1 MQGYGWTLYDTRTG
15 GSQTIHDSVLHV
27 DLTTEFFKSD
37 DGLSWSARVKGVPRA
52 DAPASPK
59 TALIFHAALENAE
72 TLPADKT
79 LKCTNY
85 ASTGADES
93 VKCTGAVPQFGSV
106 DLHQIGDAQNKI
118 IQGPAVKSVSMAED
132 KIWQAK
138 GGLLRYT
145 VPWTVSDLS

>member
-59 TALIFHAALENAE
+59 TALIFHAALENSE
-72 TLPADKT
+72 TLPADQT
-79 LKCTNY
+79 LKCTND
-85 ASTGADES
+85 ASTGADQS
-93 VKCTGAVPQFGSV
+93 VKCTGAVPEFGSV
-106 DLHQIGDAQNKI
+106 DLHQIGDAQNEI

-145 VPWTVSDLS
+145 VPWTVSDFS